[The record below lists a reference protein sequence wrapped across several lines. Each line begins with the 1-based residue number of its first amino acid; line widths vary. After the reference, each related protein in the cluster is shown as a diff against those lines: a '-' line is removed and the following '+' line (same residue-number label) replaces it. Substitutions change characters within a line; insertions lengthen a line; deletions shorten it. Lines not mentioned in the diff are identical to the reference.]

1 MSANVRQRD
10 AIYRTLEA
18 TAKIIEDHMVVE
30 LDSSQEVIISAGIN
44 APYAVTTKTT
54 KSKRKQLIGLDEF
67 DTGAD
72 VPGQIKLTRSG
83 LVDLALA
90 IDHGALIPGDKL
102 VADPTTA
109 DGKVG
114 KATDAWGTNDEL
126 AVATCEEVVAAPGSG
141 LRTQASVKGYL
152 NFVRYGGM

>member
-10 AIYRTLEA
+10 AIYRKLED
-18 TAKIIEDHMVVE
+18 TVKLDQDHIVLALDGSDE
-30 LDSSQEVIISAGIN
+30 LILDIGTG
-44 APYAVTTKTT
+44 APYAVSTRST

-67 DTGAD
+67 DVGAD
-72 VPGQIKLTRSG
+72 VPGNIKVTRSG

-90 IDHGALIPGDKL
+90 IDHGAIEVGSKL

-109 DGKVG
+109 NGKVG
-114 KATDAWGTNDEL
+114 LATDAWGTNDEL
-126 AVATCEEVVAAPGSG
+126 AVATAEEVVAAPGSG
-141 LRTQASVKGYL
+141 LRTQATVKAYL